1 MVNRTQA
8 NSTEIPNLEWLNSLS
23 ADEATDELLQCCG
36 SRRWAGQMADERPFS
51 DPEEL
56 REKATDIWWSLD
68 SHDWLEAFRS
78 HPKIGENKPT
88 VSHETKDQLHSGA
101 RNWSEQEQ
109 AGVRNAKEETI
120 GYLAQLNLEYEAKF
134 GYIFIVCATGKS
146 SEEMLTILRER
157 LENDEAKELPIAAA
171 EQAKITDLRL
181 KKFLGLRDQMLP
193 G

>member
-8 NSTEIPNLEWLNSLS
+8 NSTEIHNLEWLNSLS

-36 SRRWAGQMADERPFS
+36 SRLWAGQMADERPFS
-51 DPEEL
+51 GPEEL
-56 REKATDIWWSLD
+56 REKAAHIWASLD

-78 HPKIGENKPT
+78 HPKIGDNKPT
-88 VSHETKDQLHSGA
+88 TSEENKDQLHSGA
-101 RNWSEQEQ
+101 RKWSEQEQ
-109 AGVRNAKEETI
+109 AGVRNAKEETLDH
-120 GYLAQLNLEYEAKF
+120 LAQLNRKYEAKF

-157 LENDEAKELPIAAA
+157 LENDTTKELPIAAA

-181 KKFLGLRDQMLP
+181 KKLLGMQD
-193 G
+193 

>member
-8 NSTEIPNLEWLNSLS
+8 NSTEIHNLEWLNTLS

-36 SRRWAGQMADERPFS
+36 SRRWAGQMVDERPFL
-51 DPEEL
+51 DPEDL
-56 REKATDIWWSLD
+56 RGKATDIWWSLD

-88 VSHETKDQLHSGA
+88 ASDAKKDQLHSGA
-101 RNWSEQEQ
+101 RKWSEQEQ

-120 GYLAQLNLEYEAKF
+120 DYLAQLNLKYEAKF
-134 GYIFIVCATGKS
+134 GYIFIICATGKS

-157 LENDEAKELPIAAA
+157 LENDETKELPIAAG

-181 KKFLGLRDQMLP
+181 KKLLAMRDQILP

>member
-1 MVNRTQA
+1 MVNRTEA
-8 NSTEIPNLEWLNSLS
+8 NPTESRNLEWLNSLS

-36 SRRWAGQMADERPFS
+36 SRRWASQMADARPFS
-51 DPEEL
+51 DPEEV
-56 REKATDIWWSLD
+56 RVKATDVWWSLD

-78 HPKIGENKPT
+78 HPKIGEK
-88 VSHETKDQLHSGA
+88 VSRENNEQLNSGA
-101 RNWSEQEQ
+101 RKWSEQEQ
-109 AGVRNAKEETI
+109 AGICSAKEETMD
-120 GYLAQLNLEYEAKF
+120 YLAQLNITYEAKF

-157 LENDEAKELPIAAA
+157 LDNDEAKELPIAAA

-181 KKFLGLRDQMLP
+181 KKLLGLGDPRLL

>member
-1 MVNRTQA
+1 
-8 NSTEIPNLEWLNSLS
+8 
-23 ADEATDELLQCCG
+23 
-36 SRRWAGQMADERPFS
+36 MAVARPFS

-56 REKATDIWWSLD
+56 RGKATDIWWSLD

-88 VSHETKDQLHSGA
+88 AAHERKDQSHSGA
-101 RNWSEQEQ
+101 RKWSEQEQ
-109 AGVRNAKEETI
+109 AGVRNAKEETM
-120 GYLAQLNLEYEAKF
+120 GYLAQLNLKYEAKF

-157 LENDEAKELPIAAA
+157 LQNDETKELPIAAA

-181 KKFLGLRDQMLP
+181 KKMLGVEDPMLP

>member
-1 MVNRTQA
+1 MVNRTQP
-8 NSTEIPNLEWLNSLS
+8 NSTETHNLEWLNSLS
-23 ADEATDELLQCCG
+23 GDEATNELLQCCG
-36 SRRWAGQMADERPFS
+36 SRRWASQMADARPFS

-56 REKATDIWWSLD
+56 RETATDVWWSLD

-78 HPKIGENKPT
+78 HPKIGEKS
-88 VSHETKDQLHSGA
+88 SHEKKNQLHSEA
-101 RNWSEQEQ
+101 HRKWSEQEQ
-109 AGVRNAKEETI
+109 AGVRNAKEETMN
-120 GYLAQLNLEYEAKF
+120 YLAQLNLKYEAKF

-181 KKFLGLRDQMLP
+181 KKMLDLRDRMLP

>member
-1 MVNRTQA
+1 MNSTQT
-8 NSTEIPNLEWLNSLS
+8 NSTEIHNLEWLNSLS

-36 SRRWAGQMADERPFS
+36 SRHWAGRMADERPFS
-51 DPEEL
+51 DTEEL

-88 VSHETKDQLHSGA
+88 TSQDKKDQPHSGA
-101 RNWSEQEQ
+101 RKWSEQEQ
-109 AGVRNAKEETI
+109 AGVRNAKEETMD
-120 GYLAQLNLEYEAKF
+120 YLAQLNRKYEAKF

-146 SEEMLTILRER
+146 SEEMLTLLRER
-157 LENDEAKELPIAAA
+157 LENDETKELPIAAA
-171 EQAKITDLRL
+171 EQAQITHLRL
-181 KKFLGLRDQMLP
+181 KKLLAMRDQILP

>member
-8 NSTEIPNLEWLNSLS
+8 NSTETHNLEWLNSLS
-23 ADEATDELLQCCG
+23 GDEATEELLQCCG
-36 SRRWAGQMADERPFS
+36 SRRWAGQMAVARPFS

-56 REKATDIWWSLD
+56 RGKATDIWWSLD

-88 VSHETKDQLHSGA
+88 AAHERKDQSHSGA
-101 RNWSEQEQ
+101 RKWSEQEQ
-109 AGVRNAKEETI
+109 AGVRNAKEETM
-120 GYLAQLNLEYEAKF
+120 GYLAQLNLKYEAKF

-157 LENDEAKELPIAAA
+157 LQNDETKELPIAAA

-181 KKFLGLRDQMLP
+181 KKMLGLQDPMLP

>member
-8 NSTEIPNLEWLNSLS
+8 NSTETPNLERLNSLS
-23 ADEATDELLQCCG
+23 ADKAMDELLQCCG
-36 SRRWAGQMADERPFS
+36 SRRWAGQMEDERPFS

-56 REKATDIWWSLD
+56 REKATEIWWSLD
-68 SHDWLEAFRS
+68 SRDWLEAFRS

-88 VSHETKDQLHSGA
+88 ASDEKKDRLHSGA
-101 RNWSEQEQ
+101 RKWSEQEQ
-109 AGVRNAKEETI
+109 AGVRNAKEETMDH
-120 GYLAQLNLEYEAKF
+120 LAQLNLKYEAKF

-146 SEEMLTILRER
+146 SEEMLGILRER
-157 LENDEAKELPIAAA
+157 LENDETKELPIAAA

-181 KKFLGLRDQMLP
+181 KKLLAMNDQRLP

>member
-8 NSTEIPNLEWLNSLS
+8 NSTEIHNLEWLNSLS
-23 ADEATDELLQCCG
+23 ADEAKDELLQCCG
-36 SRRWAGQMADERPFS
+36 SRHWAGQMADERPFS

-56 REKATDIWWSLD
+56 RERAANIWWSLD

-88 VSHETKDQLHSGA
+88 ASPVNKDQLHSGD
-101 RNWSEQEQ
+101 RKWSEQEQ
-109 AGVRNAKEETI
+109 AGVCNAKEETME
-120 GYLAQLNLEYEAKF
+120 YLAQLNREYEAKF

-157 LENDEAKELPIAAA
+157 LENDETKELPLAAA

-181 KKFLGLRDQMLP
+181 KKLLGMRDQILP

>member
-8 NSTEIPNLEWLNSLS
+8 NSTEIRNLEWLNSLS
-23 ADEATDELLQCCG
+23 ADEATDELLHCCG
-36 SRRWAGQMADERPFS
+36 SRRWASQMAHARPFS

-68 SHDWLEAFRS
+68 SNDWLDAFRS

-88 VSHETKDQLHSGA
+88 ASDEKKDQMHSGA
-101 RNWSEQEQ
+101 REWSEQEQ
-109 AGVRNAKEETI
+109 AGVRNAKEETMD
-120 GYLAQLNLEYEAKF
+120 YLAQLNLKYEAKF

-146 SEEMLTILRER
+146 SEEMLTILQER
-157 LENDEAKELPIAAA
+157 LENDEMKELPIAAA

-181 KKFLGLRDQMLP
+181 KKMLGMRDRMLP

>member
-8 NSTEIPNLEWLNSLS
+8 NSTEIPNLERLNSLS

-36 SRRWAGQMADERPFS
+36 SRRWAAQMAGERPFS

-56 REKATDIWWSLD
+56 REKATEIWWSLD

-88 VSHETKDQLHSGA
+88 ASDEKKDQLHSGA
-101 RNWSEQEQ
+101 RKWSEQEQ
-109 AGVRNAKEETI
+109 AGVRNAKEETMDH
-120 GYLAQLNLEYEAKF
+120 LARLNLKYEAKF

-157 LENDEAKELPIAAA
+157 LGNDETTELPLAAA

-181 KKFLGLRDQMLP
+181 MKMLGLGDAMLL